1 MANFISWAKLIF
13 YYLRADVRFGTRG
26 ARPAAQRWRGDS
38 GKATFVADFGAKA
51 TRKKRAETGGS
62 ATKLGFYFGIGPKVV
77 RFFTPGAQV
86 VEFWRGTAEQAW
98 PRIGVDFGRF

>member
-1 MANFISWAKLIF
+1 MLFFDAMTRPSVWRRCERMLLEMANFISWAKLIF

-51 TRKKRAETGGS
+51 TRKK
-62 ATKLGFYFGIGPKVV
+62 
-77 RFFTPGAQV
+77 
-86 VEFWRGTAEQAW
+86 
-98 PRIGVDFGRF
+98 

>member
-26 ARPAAQRWRGDS
+26 ARPAAQRWRRDS

-51 TRKKRAETGGS
+51 TRKK
-62 ATKLGFYFGIGPKVV
+62 
-77 RFFTPGAQV
+77 
-86 VEFWRGTAEQAW
+86 
-98 PRIGVDFGRF
+98 